1 MPLVSLGESLSQ
13 SVPGV
18 LQKVRRPILVA
29 LAAFAV
35 TLPMLALPLPAQAA
49 ATATTRM
56 ANFTAGPATVVKG
69 KTIGVA
75 AQSQRAAGK
84 VWAKTGAVTATV
96 YFDPDGTAP
105 NKAVRTVKSNASG
118 YVSVALPATVSGRW
132 SIRLAAQGSLKAS
145 ASVQKYVKVVPAPKQ
160 TSARPASKWNCPA
173 WAPIKGNAPSR
184 IYHLPGQR
192 FYTRTTPEICFTS
205 EAAARQSGYRKSKV

>member
-1 MPLVSLGESLSQ
+1 LSQ

-18 LQKVRRPILVA
+18 MQKVRRPILVA

-35 TLPMLALPLPAQAA
+35 MLPMLAVPLPAQAA
-49 ATATTRM
+49 ATTTTRI
-56 ANFTAGPATVVKG
+56 ANFAAGPATVVKG
-69 KTIGVA
+69 KTISIAG
-75 AQSQRAAGK
+75 QSQRASGK
-84 VWAKTGAVTATV
+84 VWAKTGTVTATV

-105 NKAVRTVKSNASG
+105 NKAVRTVKSNTAG
-118 YVSVALPATVSGRW
+118 YVSVAFTATVSGKW

-145 ASVQKYVKVVPAPKQ
+145 ASVQKYVKVVPAPKP
-160 TSARPASKWNCPA
+160 TSAKPASKWNCPA

-192 FYTRTTPEICFTS
+192 FYTRTTPEICFTT

>member
-1 MPLVSLGESLSQ
+1 
-13 SVPGV
+13 
-18 LQKVRRPILVA
+18 
-29 LAAFAV
+29 
-35 TLPMLALPLPAQAA
+35 MLALPLPAQAA

-69 KTIGVA
+69 KTISVA

-118 YVSVALPATVSGRW
+118 YVSVALPATVWMSPSKFRPI
-132 SIRLAAQGSLKAS
+132 SDGSAM
-145 ASVQKYVKVVPAPKQ
+145 V
-160 TSARPASKWNCPA
+160 
-173 WAPIKGNAPSR
+173 
-184 IYHLPGQR
+184 YHRHPR
-192 FYTRTTPEICFTS
+192 
-205 EAAARQSGYRKSKV
+205 